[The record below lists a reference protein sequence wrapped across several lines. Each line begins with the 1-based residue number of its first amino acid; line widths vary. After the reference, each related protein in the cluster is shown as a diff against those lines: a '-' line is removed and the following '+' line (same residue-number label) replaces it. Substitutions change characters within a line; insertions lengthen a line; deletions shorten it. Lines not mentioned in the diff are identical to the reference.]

1 MTIVLLPTLPDEK
14 NGIFK
19 RSYVNSNNMSILT
32 QAFCILGPFVLAS
45 GWHTGIWCQ
54 FCSTSWVST
63 VQFSRSVMSNS
74 LWPHILQHASPSC
87 PSPTPGAYSN
97 SCPSSQWCH
106 PSISSFVGPF
116 FSRLPSFP
124 AAAAKSLQ
132 SCPTL
137 CDSIDGSPPGSPV
150 PGILQARVVEWVA
163 ISFSKAWKWKV
174 KVKSLSHVWLLATPW
189 TAAYQAPPFM
199 GFSRQEYWS
208 IIGVL

>member
-97 SCPSSQWCH
+97 SCPSSLWYN
-106 PSISSFVGPF
+106 PTNSSSVIPF
-116 FSRLPSFP
+116 SSCLQSFP
-124 AAAAKSLQ
+124 
-132 SCPTL
+132 
-137 CDSIDGSPPGSPV
+137 GSGFF
-150 PGILQARVVEWVA
+150 QWV
-163 ISFSKAWKWKV
+163 SFSHHMAKV
-174 KVKSLSHVWLLATPW
+174 LELQLQHQYFQWIFRTDFL
-189 TAAYQAPPFM
+189 
-199 GFSRQEYWS
+199 
-208 IIGVL
+208 

>member
-97 SCPSSQWCH
+97 SCPSSWWCH
-106 PSISSFVGPF
+106 PTISSSVA
-116 FSRLPSFP
+116 PSPSAFNLYQHQGLFQGISSSHQV
-124 AAAAKSLQ
+124 AKVLKFQLQ
-132 SCPTL
+132 HQSSQWIFRTDFL
-137 CDSIDGSPPGSPV
+137 
-150 PGILQARVVEWVA
+150 
-163 ISFSKAWKWKV
+163 
-174 KVKSLSHVWLLATPW
+174 
-189 TAAYQAPPFM
+189 
-199 GFSRQEYWS
+199 
-208 IIGVL
+208 